1 MPAPHTSSRRRS
13 AARLARAAAVALLA
27 CAAAPAAAGAAT
39 TLYPDLRT
47 LPPSDL
53 RFDTVNYNGVTSNVL
68 RFSNTAWN
76 AGQGPLELHGT
87 LGGSSTISQRL
98 FDDAG
103 GGTFVTVAND
113 FVFHPGHNHF
123 HFEDFAEYELW
134 TKADFDA
141 WVASGRS
148 VGGAKKVGDKTT
160 FCIMDTGL
168 VKALPGSPSTAVY
181 SQCGATVQGMSVGWG
196 DTYGWQ
202 LPEQWIDLG
211 GSFLA
216 DGSYVLR
223 SVADPR
229 NKLYESPNRSDASRE
244 SAQAN
249 EAITAFTVRRG
260 RIKAGR

>member
-1 MPAPHTSSRRRS
+1 MPQIRSARRRT
-13 AARLARAAAVALLA
+13 AARVARAAAVALLA
-27 CAAAPAAAGAAT
+27 CAAAPASAGAAT

-47 LPPSDL
+47 LPPRDL
-53 RFDTVNYNGVTSNVL
+53 RFDTVTYNGVTSKVL

-76 AGQGPLELHGT
+76 AGQGALELHGSWT
-87 LGGSSTISQRL
+87 GDSSISQRL
-98 FDDAG
+98 YDDAG
-103 GGTFVTVAND
+103 GWSSVTVSND
-113 FVFHPGHNHF
+113 FIFHQGHNHF

-134 TKADFDA
+134 TKAEFDA

-148 VGGAKKVGDKTT
+148 VGRAKKLGEKTT

-168 VKALPGSPSTAVY
+168 VQSLPGSPRAAVY
-181 SQCGATVQGMSVGWG
+181 SQCGASVQGMSVGWG
-196 DTYGWQ
+196 DTYGWS
-202 LPEQWIDLG
+202 LPEQWIDLN

-229 NKLYESPNRSDASRE
+229 NKLHESPNRSDAARE

-249 EAITAFTVRRG
+249 EATTTFTVRRG
-260 RIKAGR
+260 RIKVAR